1 MRPTKFL
8 RVALFAAAAF
18 AAASFLNAAAALAQA
33 PVPDAA
39 GLPGLVAQVFGQ
51 FAAHQW
57 PAAVS
62 GSLLLA
68 CFLVRL
74 LTTKEKAAWAH
85 GAAFTFW
92 TSAFVAVAQAVAGAV
107 ASGGFSGPGLAAAV
121 TLGLLNAGVLSNP
134 TQLDPLGA
142 SARPSAGFSRVSV
155 MLVVAALSAGTLA
168 GCAWWQ
174 HCQTEAGRKEPG
186 CAIANGV
193 VQCTKSA
200 VATLGP
206 VALGLVE
213 NLIGQQVAV
222 DWQAI
227 LKDVEGRGI
236 ADAGCS
242 LAALEQ
248 VVENL
253 MTARARAG
261 AAPESGP
268 AAARPFA
275 ASAAA
280 SQRADLASV
289 KAAWARRAGVPSG
302 TKFKFPDGS
311 SVGF

>member
-107 ASGGFSGPGLAAAV
+107 AAGGLSGPVLASAV
-121 TLGLLNAGVLSNP
+121 ALGLLNAGLLSSP
-134 TQLDPLGA
+134 SAADPLHLSPAAQKAAGA
-142 SARPSAGFSRVSV
+142 AVL
-155 MLVVAALSAGTLA
+155 LVALSTSLA

-174 HCQTEAGRKEPG
+174 HCQTPEGRKEPG
-186 CAIANGV
+186 CAVVNGV

-200 VATLGP
+200 AETLGP

-248 VVENL
+248 VVEGL
-253 MTARARAG
+253 VASKEKS
-261 AAPESGP
+261 AAPESS
-268 AAARPFA
+268 AAPARPYA

-280 SQRADLASV
+280 AQCKDLASLR
-289 KAAWARRAGVPSG
+289 AAWARRAGVPAG

-311 SVGF
+311 SVAFGQ